1 MAWSLLGACFA
12 DWDANLC
19 TCKRVLR
26 ILWIVAMGLGQA
38 PHNMLVE
45 KFDCRSVLSGYS
57 GNLGSFLF
65 IVFEFWKVRAQAVGY
80 ITFRH
85 FSV

>member
-26 ILWIVAMGLGQA
+26 ILWIAAMG
-38 PHNMLVE
+38 NMLVM
-45 KFDCRSVLSGYS
+45 KFDCSSVLSGYPGHL
-57 GNLGSFLF
+57 GNFF
-65 IVFEFWKVRAQAVGY
+65 IVVEFCKERAQAVGY